1 MARKSSASFEKRAR
15 ERARQEKQRDK
26 EARRRQ
32 RQADRKERP
41 AGASDSEFV
50 TNEELLPVLTS
61 LPDTE

>member
-32 RQADRKERP
+32 RQAERKERP
-41 AGASDSEFV
+41 AGTSGNEFV
-50 TNEELLPVLTS
+50 TNEELLPAMS
-61 LPDTE
+61 SPPEAD

>member
-32 RQADRKERP
+32 RQANRKERP
-41 AGASDSEFV
+41 ASSRGDEFV
-50 TNEELLPVLTS
+50 TNEELLPVLAS
-61 LPDTE
+61 LPEKE